1 MELNE
6 RIKKIRTDADL
17 TQKEFGEKIGV
28 GRIYVSG
35 WETNQVEPGKARL
48 FVIAEKF
55 SVNIDW
61 LLTGEGE
68 PYKNAVVVDPKTRD
82 EIERAY
88 IQSVFESLPEDVQRQ
103 ILAVLHKLV
112 DKCEQTTTKNVTT
125 NNQIEVHGAINGNV
139 VINNEG
145 KE

>member
-1 MELNE
+1 M
-6 RIKKIRTDADL
+6 
-17 TQKEFGEKIGV
+17 KETVIVIG
-28 GRIYVSG
+28 SG
-35 WETNQVEPGKARL
+35 IVARSL
-48 FVIAEKF
+48 SATLSWLGDEV
-55 SVNIDW
+55 VNIDW
-61 LLTGEGE
+61 LLTGDGE

-82 EIERAY
+82 EIEREY
-88 IQSVFESLPEDVQRQ
+88 IQSVFESLPENVQRQ
-103 ILAVLHKLV
+103 VLAVLHKLV